1 MLTYEKVL
9 MIFED
14 YLALDHEIEVF
25 KSRYGYVRVEYEG
38 DGRYCS
44 GEVSKTPE
52 ELFGLL
58 LSDYQSYTEIQLTQG
73 NRDLTEEDNIQ
84 VAALCQRYWK
94 QREEETI

>member
-9 MIFED
+9 TIFEN
-14 YLALDHEIEVF
+14 YLASDQEVEVF
-25 KSRYGYVRVEYEG
+25 KGRYGYVRVEYEG

-52 ELFGLL
+52 ELFDLL
-58 LSDYQSYTEIQLTQG
+58 LSDYQSYAEIQLTQG
-73 NRDLTEEDNIQ
+73 SRDLTEEDERQI
-84 VAALCQRYWK
+84 AALCQRYLK